1 VTDLRR
7 GDDHDPEEDLRGL
20 LPVAR
25 LVSDALKG
33 GGEGPE
39 LRSEARLMAAIA
51 QSEEPRSFAPRRS
64 RALPAFAVSGWVATV
79 IGFSL
84 FSYQYGL
91 NQSYAL
97 QLAQLQQSNME
108 AMLPRTTEPSIPLP
122 KKNTTRH
129 PSHKKPSH
137 KSPERIA
144 TPAKD
149 MPPPVRINELV
160 TSEDLLQDT
169 AMAPTDEIASAEDA
183 QDSLMKVGSQQLS
196 QGQWEEAA
204 SSFEQA
210 ALQNPDDESALDALH
225 LSATIADR
233 ALNNPKKAGEMYRQ
247 EMELARRMLE
257 RRESDKNASS
267 TEPVKQRLA
276 RAMTCVGLM
285 ERDPQLIRRAAQ
297 ETQPDPDATGTTSGN

>member
-1 VTDLRR
+1 
-7 GDDHDPEEDLRGL
+7 
-20 LPVAR
+20 
-25 LVSDALKG
+25 
-33 GGEGPE
+33 
-39 LRSEARLMAAIA
+39 MAAIA

-108 AMLPRTTEPSIPLP
+108 AMLPRVTESSIPLP

-149 MPPPVRINELV
+149 MPPPVRINELA
-160 TSEDLLQDT
+160 TTEDLLQDT
-169 AMAPTDEIASAEDA
+169 AIAPTDEIASAEDA